1 MQNDDTPRER
11 RSVSRPITACLQ
23 RASAK
28 EDEPSTLFLDPRP
41 AADNPQ
47 REAARGMDR
56 IGVDLASAR
65 LWRGLV
71 AVVALLLASAC
82 AAPAGSSRGGAPTYP
97 GFDTS
102 LYPGAE
108 TLRVWQAESPYQ
120 WIGYYLPAPCHRERS
135 WVGRRT
141 EIERMG
147 WGIAILYVGQQAF
160 EGSVPPDSTAGTPI
174 ICSRTLLTDEQGRID
189 ARDAADGAAR
199 EGFPRGSVIYL
210 DVENMLVIP
219 ESMRAYYSAW
229 QREILRDG
237 RYVPG
242 TYAHQA
248 NAVALLP
255 LAEAAYREV
264 GRTGTPPF
272 WVAGG
277 RNFGLDRPAWAIG
290 LPFVRVWQGGLD
302 VQRTWGG
309 RTLLVDENVATSR
322 SPSAPIGP

>member
-1 MQNDDTPRER
+1 MQNDHP
-11 RSVSRPITACLQ
+11 
-23 RASAK
+23 SAG
-28 EDEPSTLFLDPRP
+28 PTGS
-41 AADNPQ
+41 
-47 REAARGMDR
+47 
-56 IGVDLASAR
+56 DLAPPR
-65 LWRGLV
+65 RGRGLL
-71 AVVALLLASAC
+71 AAALLLLGAC
-82 AAPAGSSRGGAPTYP
+82 AAPAGTPRAPTYP

-108 TLRVWQAESPYQ
+108 TLRVWMEESPYR

-135 WVGRRT
+135 WVGRRG

-160 EGSVPPDSTAGTPI
+160 EGQEPADSAAGTPI
-174 ICSRTLLTDEQGRID
+174 ICSSTLLTPEQGGLD

-199 EGFPRGSVIYL
+199 EGFPHGSVIYL
-210 DVENMLVIP
+210 DVENMRVIP
-219 ESMRAYYSAW
+219 QSMRTYYSAW

-237 RYVPG
+237 RYLPG

-255 LAEAAYREV
+255 LAETAYREA

-277 RNFGLDRPAWAIG
+277 RDFGLDRPAWAIG
-290 LPFVRVWQGGLD
+290 LPFVRVWQGVLD
-302 VQRTWGG
+302 VRRTWGG
-309 RTLLVDENVATSR
+309 RTLLVDENVATSP
-322 SPSAPIGP
+322 SPSAPIAP